1 MTRGHVAPRLLRGTV
16 LAFALGAT
24 TGCYRYTYT
33 PIAQAPVGK
42 EVRVHLTPDGYTR
55 LRAVAGD
62 GVPNLRQV
70 FDGSLV
76 EHNAQQIL
84 VSVRVATD
92 ARVAT
97 AGLMQRVAVPAA
109 DVQALEL
116 RQLHRGKMI
125 AIGIGAGVVLAALIA
140 HYVGGV
146 FGGTTGTI
154 PDPGQPETIIPQLQR
169 SR

>member
-1 MTRGHVAPRLLRGTV
+1 MKQVTVALRLFRGIV

-24 TGCYRYTYT
+24 TGCYRYQYA
-33 PIAQAPVGK
+33 PVAQAPVGK
-42 EVRVHLTPDGYTR
+42 EVRVHLTPEGFTR
-55 LRAVAGD
+55 LRAAVGD
-62 GVPNLRQV
+62 GLPNIRQV
-70 FDGSLV
+70 FDGALV
-76 EHNAQQIL
+76 EQNAQQLL

-97 AGLMQRVAVPAA
+97 AGLMQRVAVPVD

-116 RQLHRGKMI
+116 RELHKGKML

-154 PDPGQPETIIPQLQR
+154 PDPGQPETIIPLLR
-169 SR
+169 R